1 MVATSG
7 RNGTRLA
14 AVLILACTGLAAAG
28 CSSASGSAASARRH
42 GAAIVATSGSLQYLN
57 DATLGR
63 AFTKATG
70 WRYRGRSADA
80 LAASGPAGRSQPNVV
95 ESVGT
100 QPFAVHGHR
109 LSRWYVQYAATS
121 MVIAYNPATRYGA
134 QLAAIAHRPDLARN
148 PKVLAGLFPLL
159 ARPGLRLGRPAPGSD
174 PQGTAFIEMLELAQR
189 QYGFPASLIPK
200 ILRGPVTATTGP
212 QIFDSR
218 TLVHRLQAG
227 QLDAIA
233 AYRSEVVQLHL
244 RYISLPSAIN
254 LGDPSRKQLYGSVSV
269 PLAGGTV
276 AHGEPL
282 VINITTV
289 GKPSEAAQA
298 FVAFVLSAGGLA
310 LHYQGGFHI
319 TSVIAF
325 GDRRAIPATIRNELA
340 QT

>member
-7 RNGTRLA
+7 RNGMRLA
-14 AVLILACTGLAAAG
+14 AVLTLACTGLAAAG
-28 CSSASGSAASARRH
+28 CSSASGSVASGARPRD

-57 DATLGR
+57 DTTLGR

-70 WRYRGRSADA
+70 YRYRARSADT
-80 LAASGPAGRSQPNVV
+80 LAAAGPTGRSLPNVV

-100 QPFAVHGHR
+100 QPFGVHGRR
-109 LSRWYVQYAATS
+109 LSSWYVQYAATS
-121 MVIAYNPATRYGA
+121 MVIAYNPETKYGA
-134 QLAAIAHRPDLARN
+134 QLAAIAHN
-148 PKVLAGLFPLL
+148 PKLLPRLFPLL
-159 ARPGLRLGRPAPGSD
+159 AQPGLRLGRPAPGFD
-174 PQGTAFIEMLELAQR
+174 PQGTAFIAMLELAQR

-212 QIFDSR
+212 QIFNPY

-244 RYISLPSAIN
+244 RYIPLPPAIN
-254 LGDPSRKQLYGSVSV
+254 LGDPSPSRRQLYGSVSV
-269 PLAGGTV
+269 PLADGTV

-282 VINITTV
+282 VINISTV
-289 GKPSEAAQA
+289 GKPSAAAQA
-298 FVAFVLSAGGLA
+298 FVTFVLSAGGLA
-310 LHYQGGFHI
+310 LHYQGGFRI
-319 TSVIAF
+319 TSITAF
-325 GDRRAIPATIRNELA
+325 GDRGAIPAAIRNELG